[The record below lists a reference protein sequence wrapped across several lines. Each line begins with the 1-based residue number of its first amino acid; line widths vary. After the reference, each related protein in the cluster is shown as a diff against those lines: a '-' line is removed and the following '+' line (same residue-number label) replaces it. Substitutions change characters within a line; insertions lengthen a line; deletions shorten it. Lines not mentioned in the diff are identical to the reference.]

1 MRIRYMKDTLIDKIN
16 VLSETY
22 LGDERHIDLFTWL
35 VKAIPEVLA
44 AMKEAYGMSSA
55 FSADHP
61 ELDDQEA
68 KKKWN
73 ELLHSICFQFDEGR
87 DAFENSNLIVKY
99 AAAQKEYL
107 KEHGT
112 LNGFDDDEKYREL
125 AAEGKGELEA
135 AMRFNAMCLKRA
147 FQLIIDNL
155 DYLSCDMDV

>member
-1 MRIRYMKDTLIDKIN
+1 MKESLLDKVDFI
-16 VLSETY
+16 SRTY

-35 VKAIPEVLA
+35 VKVIPEVLA

-55 FSADHP
+55 FSVDHP
-61 ELDDQEA
+61 ELDNQEA

-73 ELLHSICFQFDEGR
+73 ELLHSICFQFDEGQ
-87 DAFENSNLIVKY
+87 DAFEDSNLIAKY
-99 AAAQKEYL
+99 ASAQKEYL
-107 KEHGT
+107 EEHGT
-112 LNGFDDDEKYREL
+112 LNGFEEDEKYREV

-135 AMRFNAMCLKRA
+135 TMGFNAMCLKRA